1 MFGGSLWCL
10 LFLSPCHFSQFF
22 LFFCL
27 LFHGVD
33 PDIKAS
39 LMSAADKMEQRPEC
53 PLSFHKLIWSVS
65 NQCLINVW
73 SMSDQCQ
80 INVRSMSVQCLFNVR
95 PMSYQFLI
103 NIRSMSDQCQ
113 TNSWYILSF
122 WSISLE
128 FLICFSDQWQK
139 LPISNLTFL
148 SLSTNRLLK
157 FMSSDQYGTNID
169 WIL

>member
-10 LFLSPCHFSQFF
+10 LF
-22 LFFCL
+22 CL
-27 LFHGVD
+27 LFNFV
-33 PDIKAS
+33 S
-39 LMSAADKMEQRPEC
+39 LFFSFSRGGSGYKSLFNVSCWQNGAAAWVPFVLPQID
-53 PLSFHKLIWSVS
+53 LISVQSMS
-65 NQCLINVW
+65 NQCLINVR
-73 SMSDQCQ
+73 SMSDQCL
-80 INVRSMSVQCLFNVR
+80 INVR

-148 SLSTNRLLK
+148 SLSTNRFLK